1 MTTDLTSQKCEACTI
16 DAPKVTKEESNQ
28 LIKMLDNWII
38 MNEGFDYLENSEQ
51 RLFLGRDVWR
61 LIFCNPV
68 FSKTCQTVGGGT
80 PPPGM

>member
-38 MNEGFDYLENSEQ
+38 MNEGFD
-51 RLFLGRDVWR
+51 
-61 LIFCNPV
+61 
-68 FSKTCQTVGGGT
+68 FSK
-80 PPPGM
+80 